1 MNEWYILYFLT
12 SYSSHELGV
21 IVWGFDWLPFKF
33 KSFFVQ
39 ALAFGPQPNTVR
51 VLLTFKHLKSQSISG
66 LSYYTCFILPSCP
79 SIAFNNSA
87 LARQLFNLKSKPLYE
102 C

>member
-1 MNEWYILYFLT
+1 MKLVLLCGALIGRPL
-12 SYSSHELGV
+12 SSSL
-21 IVWGFDWLPFKF
+21 FMFK
-33 KSFFVQ
+33 
-39 ALAFGPQPNTVR
+39 ALAFGRQPDTVR
-51 VLLTFKHLKSQSISG
+51 VVLTFKHLKSQSISG

-87 LARQLFNLKSKPLYE
+87 LARQLFHLKSKPLYE